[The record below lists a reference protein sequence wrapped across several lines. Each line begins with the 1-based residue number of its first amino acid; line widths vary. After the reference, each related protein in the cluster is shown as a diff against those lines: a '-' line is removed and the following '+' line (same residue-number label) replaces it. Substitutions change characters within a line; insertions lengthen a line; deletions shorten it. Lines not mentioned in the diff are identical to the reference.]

1 MSRMHRALRSFIA
14 STRRLGRHPADGRI
28 GPTRL
33 TVRADWRLHLGAPT
47 QPPVTAADVF
57 HVTGFTAQQI
67 SDGAMSRMMNLWSGN
82 LRHMEELRR
91 RFGSLGSAA
100 AAGVLA
106 RELVEIYGLPSSGA
120 EGDVNLRERYGTDYQ
135 SVEFLNDAAL
145 RLCQELKIDLP
156 PLIGRTTR
164 AELPPHL
171 ELIVQFPTCR
181 IAGRP

>member
-1 MSRMHRALRSFIA
+1 
-14 STRRLGRHPADGRI
+14 
-28 GPTRL
+28 
-33 TVRADWRLHLGAPT
+33 
-47 QPPVTAADVF
+47 
-57 HVTGFTAQQI
+57 
-67 SDGAMSRMMNLWSGN
+67 MMNLWSGN
-82 LRHMEELRR
+82 LRYMEELRR

-120 EGDVNLRERYGTDYQ
+120 EGDVHLRERYGNLYGNDYQ

-181 IAGRP
+181 IAARP

>member
-1 MSRMHRALRSFIA
+1 
-14 STRRLGRHPADGRI
+14 
-28 GPTRL
+28 
-33 TVRADWRLHLGAPT
+33 
-47 QPPVTAADVF
+47 
-57 HVTGFTAQQI
+57 
-67 SDGAMSRMMNLWSGN
+67 MMNLWSGN

-120 EGDVNLRERYGTDYQ
+120 EGDINLRERYGNLYGLYGNDYQ

-145 RLCQELKIDLP
+145 WLCQELKIDLP

-181 IAGRP
+181 IAARP